1 LDKSNQR
8 KCWKRYKYII
18 ITNLFTH
25 LVIAVAANKSDM
37 YEYEEVEEKDGKK
50 FAKVINAFNL
60 GYKCNFQIYKCEKIK
75 WYRCKIIIF
84 NDL

>member
-1 LDKSNQR
+1 
-8 KCWKRYKYII
+8 
-18 ITNLFTH
+18 
-25 LVIAVAANKSDM
+25 M
-37 YEYEEVEEKDGKK
+37 YEYEEVEEQDGKK
-50 FAKVINAFNL
+50 FAKVINDFNL